1 MPAFENRTAES
12 KLMKTPTH
20 PFCSRALRPLTT
32 ALLITTLLPLVVP
45 WHTISQEAT
54 PRPLRAGMIGLDTS
68 HVPAFAKL
76 FNDPKAA
83 SELAGIRVVAGY
95 PGGTDMPASRDRVGR
110 FTEQLR
116 GMGVEIVPTIPALL
130 EKVD

>member
-1 MPAFENRTAES
+1 MKMPIHS
-12 KLMKTPTH
+12 
-20 PFCSRALRPLTT
+20 FCSRALCSFTK

-45 WHTISQEAT
+45 WHTISQETT

-95 PGGTDMPASRDRVGR
+95 PGGTDMPASRGRFGR
-110 FTEQLR
+110 FTE
-116 GMGVEIVPTIPALL
+116 PF
-130 EKVD
+130 